1 MKTVCK
7 LNQCAG
13 CKACLD
19 ICKKNAISIVDSLSA
34 MNASIDENLC
44 VNCGACEKVCPNNS
58 VLQMKRPQEWYQ
70 GWVDAT
76 RQTSSSG
83 GVATGLM
90 ESFIRNGGY
99 VAAFLKMVN
108 LFLILQMT

>member
-70 GWVDAT
+70 GWVNAT

-83 GVATGLM
+83 GVAAGLM

-99 VAAFLKMVN
+99 VAAC
-108 LFLILQMT
+108 LFKNGEFVFDIYK

>member
-1 MKTVCK
+1 
-7 LNQCAG
+7 
-13 CKACLD
+13 
-19 ICKKNAISIVDSLSA
+19 

-76 RQTSSSG
+76 RQTSPH
-83 GVATGLM
+83 
-90 ESFIRNGGY
+90 
-99 VAAFLKMVN
+99 K
-108 LFLILQMT
+108 

>member
-1 MKTVCK
+1 
-7 LNQCAG
+7 
-13 CKACLD
+13 
-19 ICKKNAISIVDSLSA
+19 
-34 MNASIDENLC
+34 
-44 VNCGACEKVCPNNS
+44 
-58 VLQMKRPQEWYQ
+58 MKRPQEWYQ

-99 VAAFLKMVN
+99 VAAC
-108 LFLILQMT
+108 LFKNGEFVFDITNDLNYAKKFAGSKYVKSNPQNIYKKVSERLELEIKLCLLDCHAKSPQ